1 MLRPSPRIGV
11 IVPSINVV
19 AEDDMVALARSV
31 PQAPVGVHFARA
43 VVDTARP
50 VAEQFRQML
59 DAAPAHA
66 ASLAQAG
73 VAVTAFACTSA
84 SFFQG
89 PGADLE
95 IAAGLSARSGGLPAL
110 TTATAA
116 VAALHALGVRRVSI
130 ATPYLDWVV
139 QAERAFFEQAGFEVL
154 AINGLQRRGGADIHD
169 IDDGTLEGLVAAVD
183 RPGAEAVFVS
193 CTDLPALGLVERL
206 EARHGK
212 PVVTSNQA
220 TWWAC
225 AQIAGIG
232 SRPGAGRLLRD
243 APPWPPGV
251 PGAPRPGIA
260 PGGAVQPGTAPGDS
274 VQPGSAR
281 AEAAP

>member
-1 MLRPSPRIGV
+1 MQNPGARPEPPLMPRPSPRIGV

-19 AEDDMVALARSV
+19 AEDDMVALARAV

-43 VVDTARP
+43 AVDTSLP

-66 ASLAQAG
+66 AALAQAG

-89 PGADLE
+89 PGADLA
-95 IAAGLSARSGGLPAL
+95 IAAELSARSGGVPAL

-116 VAALHALGVRRVSI
+116 VAALGALGVRRISI

-139 QAERAFFEQAGFEVL
+139 QAERTFFEQAGFEVL

-169 IDDGTLEGLVAAVD
+169 IDDASIQDLVEEVD
-183 RPGAEAVFVS
+183 RPGAEALFVS
-193 CTDLPALGLVERL
+193 CTDLPVLGLVERL

-225 AQIAGIG
+225 AQAAGIG
-232 SRPGAGRLLRD
+232 PRPGAGRLLRET
-243 APPWPPGV
+243 PPWPST
-251 PGAPRPGIA
+251 RPGRPRA
-260 PGGAVQPGTAPGDS
+260 AASRGGAA
-274 VQPGSAR
+274 
-281 AEAAP
+281 

>member
-1 MLRPSPRIGV
+1 MPRPSPRIGF

-19 AEDDMVALARSV
+19 AEDDMVMLARAL

-50 VAEQFRQML
+50 VADQFRQML

-66 ASLAQAG
+66 AALAQAG
-73 VAVTAFACTSA
+73 VAVTAFACTSG

-89 PGADLE
+89 PGADLD
-95 IAAGLSARSGGLPAL
+95 IAARLSARSGGLPAL

-139 QAERAFFEQAGFEVL
+139 QAERAFFEQAGFEVM

-169 IDDGTLEGLVAAVD
+169 IDDAILERLVAEVD

-193 CTDLPALGLVERL
+193 CTDLPALGLVEQL

-225 AQIAGIG
+225 AQVAGIG
-232 SRPGAGRLLRD
+232 PRPGAGRLLRE
-243 APPWPPGV
+243 APPWPPDVSGV
-251 PGAPRPGIA
+251 PRPSSAPGESVEPGSA
-260 PGGAVQPGTAPGDS
+260 RGGAVQPG
-274 VQPGSAR
+274 SAQ
-281 AEAAP
+281 AEAAR